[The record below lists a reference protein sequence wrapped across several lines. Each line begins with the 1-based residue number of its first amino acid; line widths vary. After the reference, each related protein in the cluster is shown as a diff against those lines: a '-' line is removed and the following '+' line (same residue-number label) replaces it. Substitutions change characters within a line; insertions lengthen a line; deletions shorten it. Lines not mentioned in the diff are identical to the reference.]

1 MSLAHR
7 APHLLC
13 NAAPARCMADTP
25 QPAQTIDPRKPSFNT
40 APGSPGATGS
50 DTSVTGKAT
59 AFAPASVGNIGVGF
73 DLLGHTITGPGDR
86 AQVTRILDPVVRIT
100 AVEGDVEGASRL
112 PLDAESN
119 TAGRSLI
126 ALRERYGIA
135 HGFELRLHKGIPLG
149 SGLGGSAASC
159 VAALVAANAVLDAP
173 LARDEL
179 YPLALL
185 GEAVASGSIHGDN
198 VAPMLFGGVV
208 LATSTRAIPLLAPE
222 LYCAAVHPH
231 FVLETRKA
239 RAALTAPYGIGEFVQ
254 QSEYLALF
262 LTGLARG
269 DRELIAAGLRDGL
282 VEPRRAALIPG
293 FAEVKAAALAHGAL
307 GASISGAGP
316 TVFGWFNTADEASWA
331 AHAMQVAFAGAGL
344 ESDVYV
350 SPINGPRA
358 EVVA

>member
-1 MSLAHR
+1 MSVATPPASTSLHSSS
-7 APHLLC
+7 
-13 NAAPARCMADTP
+13 NAMTAR
-25 QPAQTIDPRKPSFNT
+25 Q
-40 APGSPGATGS
+40 
-50 DTSVTGKAT
+50 AT

-73 DLLGHTITGPGDR
+73 DLLGHTIAGLGDR
-86 AQVTRILDPVVRIT
+86 ARVVRIDEPVVRIK
-100 AVEGDVEGASRL
+100 AIEGDVTGALQL
-112 PLDAESN
+112 PLEATAN
-119 TAGRSLI
+119 TAGRALI
-126 ALRERYGIA
+126 ELRERHGIA
-135 HGFELRLHKGIPLG
+135 HGFEVHLHKGIPLG

-173 LARDEL
+173 LTRDAL

-185 GEAVASGSIHGDN
+185 GEAVASGSVHGDN

-208 LATSTRAIPLLAPE
+208 LATPTRAIPLGAPE

-231 FVLETRKA
+231 FVLETRHA
-239 RAALTAPYGIGEFVQ
+239 RAALAAPYAIGDFVH

-269 DRELIAAGLRDGL
+269 DRTLIAEGLRDGL
-282 VEPRRAALIPG
+282 VEPRRAPLIPG

-316 TVFGWFNTADEASWA
+316 TVFGWFHSADEASWA

-344 ESDVYV
+344 DSDIYV
-350 SPINGPRA
+350 SPVNGPRA
-358 EVVA
+358 EVIADEVIAR